1 MLQKKSNIF
10 PTEKNVRADV
20 IEEKPPKISSLSHVS
35 CTKIDLYT
43 SICVIQDIRKPE
55 SAKR

>member
-1 MLQKKSNIF
+1 MLQKKSNVF

-20 IEEKPPKISSLSHVS
+20 REEKPPKMSPSWHGS

-43 SICVIQDIRKPE
+43 SICVIQDK
-55 SAKR
+55 

>member
-1 MLQKKSNIF
+1 MKLYFNVTKKKPNIF

-20 IEEKPPKISSLSHVS
+20 REEKPPEMLPSWHVS

-43 SICVIQDIRKPE
+43 SISVI
-55 SAKR
+55 